1 MFFISVPQALIHQ
14 LKFYL
19 ESHLSL
25 VVIVDDT
32 ITPVGKQVI
41 QIYLKCY
48 QMKTPLKTITIK
60 KIRQEG

>member
-1 MFFISVPQALIHQ
+1 MVFISVPQALIHQ
-14 LKFYL
+14 LKLYL

-32 ITPVGKQVI
+32 ITPVGKQAI

-48 QMKTPLKTITIK
+48 QMKTPLK
-60 KIRQEG
+60 QL